1 MDKPSVR
8 VVRRDQLSDDT
19 PQTPGLVRQV
29 AFDSR
34 NPDAQVLSAFLSTV
48 LPGAATGAHHHRE
61 TGAVLL
67 LKQLDPQEAGP
78 SNAAGYTAARTWL
91 PTERQGSVASLS
103 SHEEAHWIGRDDN
116 VGQRGLG
123 LLGFGLASDAEA
135 LEFGAIMMK
144 RTVAWAADNTP
155 RDKVPDRLEE
165 DVRLQDGRYRRLVQW
180 SPESRAQRSPNMIVY
195 KVTYETD

>member
-1 MDKPSVR
+1 MLPSRYSMSVMNLADVR
-8 VVRRDQLSDDT
+8 AEEMRFIVW
-19 PQTPGLVRQV
+19 
-29 AFDSR
+29 AF
-34 NPDAQVLSAFLSTV
+34 V
-48 LPGAATGAHHHRE
+48 
-61 TGAVLL
+61 
-67 LKQLDPQEAGP
+67 GP
-78 SNAAGYTAARTWL
+78 SNAADYTAARTGL
-91 PTERQGSVASLS
+91 PTERQGSLASLS

-165 DVRLQDGRYRRLVQW
+165 DVRLQDGRYKRLLQW
-180 SPESRAQRSPNMIVY
+180 SPEYRAQRSPNMIVY

>member
-1 MDKPSVR
+1 MR
-8 VVRRDQLSDDT
+8 VLVFCEGIGGGCLL
-19 PQTPGLVRQV
+19 PGLE
-29 AFDSR
+29 AF
-34 NPDAQVLSAFLSTV
+34 NV
-48 LPGAATGAHHHRE
+48 LPSRYSMSVMNLADVCADGDAIHRV
-61 TGAVLL
+61 GVC
-67 LKQLDPQEAGP
+67 GP
-78 SNAAGYTAARTWL
+78 SNAAGYTAARTGL

>member
-1 MDKPSVR
+1 MEYHEVRIVAELRKQGEHERAEEFRLKAMRPTPRRIPEQLVPLAGTPSDGWP
-8 VVRRDQLSDDT
+8 VVI
-19 PQTPGLVRQV
+19 
-29 AFDSR
+29 DSC
-34 NPDAQVLSAFLSTV
+34 VGV
-48 LPGAATGAHHHRE
+48 C
-61 TGAVLL
+61 
-67 LKQLDPQEAGP
+67 GP
-78 SNAAGYTAARTWL
+78 SNAAGYTAARTGL

-116 VGQRGLG
+116 VGQRSLG

>member
-1 MDKPSVR
+1 MPTCAPTEMRFIVW
-8 VVRRDQLSDDT
+8 
-19 PQTPGLVRQV
+19 
-29 AFDSR
+29 AF
-34 NPDAQVLSAFLSTV
+34 V
-48 LPGAATGAHHHRE
+48 
-61 TGAVLL
+61 
-67 LKQLDPQEAGP
+67 GP
-78 SNAAGYTAARTWL
+78 SNAADYTAARTGL

-123 LLGFGLASDAEA
+123 LLGFGLVSGAEA
-135 LEFGAIMMK
+135 LEFGAIKMK

-195 KVTYETD
+195 NVTYETD

>member
-1 MDKPSVR
+1 MKLIHAVTRAGGNSASKYGPTCPRSR
-8 VVRRDQLSDDT
+8 ARRMR
-19 PQTPGLVRQV
+19 LVTQ
-29 AFDSR
+29 
-34 NPDAQVLSAFLSTV
+34 PLVLNCQPES
-48 LPGAATGAHHHRE
+48 
-61 TGAVLL
+61 
-67 LKQLDPQEAGP
+67 
-78 SNAAGYTAARTWL
+78 
-91 PTERQGSVASLS
+91 QGSVASLS
-103 SHEEAHWIGRDDN
+103 SYEEAHWIGSDDN

-165 DVRLQDGRYRRLVQW
+165 DVRLQDGRYKRLVQW

-195 KVTYETD
+195 RVTYETDN